1 MQPLKG
7 EQLNF
12 SRINI
17 MFTVAGHALSG
28 GKRKTNRKNNKKNA
42 RKTKNKSQRKSRSN
56 KSQRKNRSSRR

>member
-12 SRINI
+12 SRMNI

-28 GKRKTNRKNNKKNA
+28 GKRKTNRKNKSQ
-42 RKTKNKSQRKSRSN
+42 NKSKSKSRSN
-56 KSQRKNRSSRR
+56 KSQRKNRSNKSQRKSRR